1 MSETTV
7 TTLPERVISARA
19 RAVGE
24 GFPRQTSVPTSGMIT
39 LSSGTPDFPTP
50 AHVIEAAKR
59 ALDGK
64 RTTYTEWAGIP
75 DLRRAIARKLE
86 HDNGITVDPDAEVL
100 VTNGTQEAM
109 QVICQTFLDPG
120 DEILIHAPYYDEY
133 RRDALLA
140 GARLVPVPTS
150 RRDNFAIDAGAV
162 AERITARTKA
172 IIVISPSNPSG
183 AVQPLAALQRVA
195 ALAAERELLV
205 VADELYEKFVYDGA
219 RHHSIASFPGMFSRT
234 ITINGFSKCYS
245 MTGFRI
251 GYIAAP
257 AELVRAMLPIKHGM
271 TICAPSVSQWA
282 ALAALTGPQEWFG
295 GVLEEYEGRRRM
307 WMEALD
313 AMGLPYN
320 RPQGAYY
327 VYLDVSPTGLTGRE
341 FGQRLRQDHNIILGS
356 GGAIGTEWASYLRGS
371 LAVPRDVL
379 REGLG
384 RLAEAVERCRRH
396 TG

>member
-1 MSETTV
+1 
-7 TTLPERVISARA
+7 
-19 RAVGE
+19 
-24 GFPRQTSVPTSGMIT
+24 MIT

-59 ALDGK
+59 ALEDK
-64 RTTYTEWAGIP
+64 QTTYTEWAGIL

-86 HDNGITVDPDAEVL
+86 HDNGITLDPASEVL
-100 VTNGTQEAM
+100 VTTGTQEAL
-109 QVICQTFLDPG
+109 QIVCQTFLDPG
-120 DEILIHAPYYDEY
+120 DEVLIHAPYYDEY

-150 RRDNFAIDAGAV
+150 RRDNFAIDADAL

-172 IIVISPSNPSG
+172 IIVLSPSNPSG
-183 AVQPLAALQRVA
+183 AVQPLAALRRVA
-195 ALAAERELLV
+195 ALAAERDLLV

-257 AELVRAMLPIKHGM
+257 ADLVRAMLPIKHGM

-295 GVLEEYEGRRRM
+295 GVLEEYEARRRM

-320 RPQGAYY
+320 PPQGAYY